1 MKKNKNQRFTFLY
14 KLALQL
20 PKRLRFVIAS
30 CAMTGMLL
38 LTTFFE
44 FDKVWIFLP
53 MLAFLAYFFV
63 YFSIIEGLHKAEW
76 IVLFIMPVFFTVFV
90 YCFYFLFPVRW
101 LTRVPLILTYGFSFY
116 ALLLTTNIFNVGV
129 EKNIQLYR
137 AAFSVNFLFQTLVI
151 FLIMQVLQSFQL
163 PFYLNVLATFALIFP
178 IAIQLLWSVKPQI
191 ELKREVIFYAS
202 LITLL
207 LAELALFVSFLP
219 LRSTIISLLIT
230 ASYYSIGGLMYHY
243 MDEKLFKQTIREY
256 SFVMIFVVGIVL
268 LTIQW

>member
-1 MKKNKNQRFTFLY
+1 MKKPKNNRFTFLY
-14 KLALQL
+14 KLVTQL

-30 CAMTGMLL
+30 SAMTGMLL

-53 MLAFLAYFFV
+53 LLALLAYFFV

-76 IVLFIMPVFFTVFV
+76 IVLFIMPVFFTIFV

-101 LTRVPLILTYGFSFY
+101 LTRVPLLLTYGFSFY

-137 AAFSVNFLFQTLVI
+137 AAFSVNFLFQTLII

-163 PFYLNVLATFALIFP
+163 PFYLNVLATGLLIFP
-178 IAIQLLWSVKPQI
+178 IAVQLLWSVKPQI
-191 ELKREVIFYAS
+191 ELKREVLFYAL
-202 LITLL
+202 LIALL
-207 LAELALFVSFLP
+207 LMELSLLISFLP
-219 LRSTIISLLIT
+219 MRSTIVSLLLT
-230 ASYYSIGGLMYHY
+230 ASYYSVGGLMYHY

-256 SFVMIFVVGIVL
+256 SFVVIFVVGIVL